1 MTLTAAQLNRATLA
15 RQLLLKRV
23 HLDPVTAIRKLS
35 ALQAQEPA
43 SPYLARWTRVATGCE
58 RILRSEWE
66 ARLDAAPPYSLPS
79 GCVGVGS

>member
-43 SPYLARWTRVATGCE
+43 SPYLARVDPRRHGVRAYSEERVGSATGC
-58 RILRSEWE
+58 RAPL
-66 ARLDAAPPYSLPS
+66 LAA
-79 GCVGVGS
+79 